1 MGAVIDTSTAS
12 AEGLRAWRSRALPA
26 ALVST
31 RVVDSALALSVFAFS
46 FAVYNATL
54 APGLT
59 YVSLDGNEAATVP
72 HQLGLMHSPGYPL
85 YTWLGKLFTLLPAGD
100 VAHSMNLMSAVSAA
114 GACVLLYAIAALL
127 TKSRLSAVFV
137 ALLFSFSPVLW
148 SQAVITEVYAPNA
161 FMLALTLF
169 LFLTW
174 GERLRRRLGATEQ
187 GANSSLLFCLACFA
201 FGLSLG
207 THLSNLALAPALA
220 VYLLLLLRRL
230 HPVRPRQ
237 VLLGAGLFALGA
249 CQFLWLPLRAST
261 LNDDLMLRYKPDDL
275 WNLYNYIFNVFR
287 DVRFAFPLQALSDRL
302 SVYAGLLKDNFGIWG
317 IALVLVGMW
326 DMFRR
331 QRHAFCLLAV
341 AYLIEVVYFLEYNV
355 PDISVFFLPAHLIFA
370 VWIAFGVRLLLASA
384 RGLAPRRWTTRA
396 AVSLTFCAVFAM
408 PLSIQ
413 LAGGWSQNN
422 HAGDTTVKDFYNQ
435 VFRVLPRDSV
445 LLGRPGVPGFD
456 LFHHYLVSAS
466 RPDVDVPQLEGPYAV
481 APSELENRPL
491 YLTVSPDILES
502 KEGKEHQQFPE
513 GVWFVPILAA
523 PSSYVSWLGGHPLT
537 LYEVRSQPPALIV
550 QGPRPQYAVGREM
563 DGVRLLGFDVDRT
576 QVVAGDTL
584 HLRLYWQAA
593 KPPALRYYKV
603 ALVLGDDRYREI
615 HTLGF
620 GLIDQLRRNEP
631 LTAEDTFVE
640 DYRLVVMSSLPP
652 GQHTL
657 RLSTCDFGPLGT
669 RMEEAVDLIDVL
681 VTR

>member
-46 FAVYNATL
+46 FVVYNATL

-127 TKSRLSAVFV
+127 TKSRLAALFV

-161 FMLALTLF
+161 LMLALTLF
-169 LFLTW
+169 LFLAW
-174 GERLRRRLGATEQ
+174 GERLRRRLGSTEQ
-187 GANSSLLFCLACFA
+187 GANSSLLFCAACLA

-207 THLSNLALAPALA
+207 THLSNLALAPALV
-220 VYLLLLLRRL
+220 VYVFLLRRL

-261 LNDDLMLRYKPDDL
+261 LNDDLMLRYKPDDPL
-275 WNLYNYIFNVFR
+275 NVYNYVFNVFQ
-287 DVRFAFPLQALSDRL
+287 DIRFAFPLEALPERL
-302 SVYAGLLKDNFGIWG
+302 SVYAGLLNDNFGIWG
-317 IALVLVGMW
+317 TALALVGMW

-331 QRHAFCLLAV
+331 QRPAFCFLAV
-341 AYLIEVVYFLEYNV
+341 AYVIEVVYFLEYNV

-384 RGLAPRRWTTRA
+384 RGLAPRRWMARA

-413 LAGGWSQNN
+413 LTSGWSQNN
-422 HAGDTTVKDFYNQ
+422 HAGDTTVNDFYSH
-435 VFRVLPRDSV
+435 VFQVLPQDSV

-456 LFHHYLVSAS
+456 LFHHYLIGAS
-466 RPDVDVPQLEGPYAV
+466 RPDVDVPQLKSPYGVAV
-481 APSELENRPL
+481 SELENRPL
-491 YLTVSPDILES
+491 FLTMSPDSSSLHRQLPD
-502 KEGKEHQQFPE
+502 GL
-513 GVWFVPILAA
+513 WFVPVIAA

-537 LYEVRSQPPALIV
+537 LYEARTRPPAFIV
-550 QGPRPQYAVGREM
+550 ESARPQHVVGREM
-563 DGVRLLGFDVDRT
+563 DGVRLLGFDLDRT
-576 QVVAGDTL
+576 QVAAGDTL
-584 HLRLYWQAA
+584 RLRLYWRID
-593 KPPALRYYKV
+593 KPPALDLYKV
-603 ALVLGDDRYREI
+603 SLTLGDDRYREI

-620 GLIDQLRRNEP
+620 GLIRQFRAENQL
-631 LTAEDTFVE
+631 TTGATIAE
-640 DYRLVVMSSLPP
+640 DYRLVVMSNLPP

-657 RLSTCDFGPLGT
+657 HLSTCDFGPLGSRT
-669 RMEEAVDLIDVL
+669 EEGVDLIDVL